1 MTATASPREPAAH
14 LERTSVLAMLVY
26 YVFLAGV
33 FCALMFTP
41 RPSVERTSVLAM
53 LVYYVFLAGVFC
65 ALMFTPR
72 PSAGSSRAM
81 LVVPSELTT
90 DEAIGYR

>member
-1 MTATASPREPAAH
+1 MTVTASPREPAAH

-26 YVFLAGV
+26 CVFLAGV
-33 FCALMFTP
+33 FCALM
-41 RPSVERTSVLAM
+41 
-53 LVYYVFLAGVFC
+53 Y
-65 ALMFTPR
+65 TPR

>member
-26 YVFLAGV
+26 CVFLAGV
-33 FCALMFTP
+33 FCALMFT
-41 RPSVERTSVLAM
+41 L
-53 LVYYVFLAGVFC
+53 
-65 ALMFTPR
+65 R

-90 DEAIGYR
+90 DEAVGYR

>member
-1 MTATASPREPAAH
+1 

-26 YVFLAGV
+26 
-33 FCALMFTP
+33 C
-41 RPSVERTSVLAM
+41 
-53 LVYYVFLAGVFC
+53 VFLAGVFC

-81 LVVPSELTT
+81 LVARFNQFER
-90 DEAIGYR
+90 I

>member
-1 MTATASPREPAAH
+1 

-26 YVFLAGV
+26 
-33 FCALMFTP
+33 C
-41 RPSVERTSVLAM
+41 
-53 LVYYVFLAGVFC
+53 VFLAGVFC

-90 DEAIGYR
+90 DEAVGYR